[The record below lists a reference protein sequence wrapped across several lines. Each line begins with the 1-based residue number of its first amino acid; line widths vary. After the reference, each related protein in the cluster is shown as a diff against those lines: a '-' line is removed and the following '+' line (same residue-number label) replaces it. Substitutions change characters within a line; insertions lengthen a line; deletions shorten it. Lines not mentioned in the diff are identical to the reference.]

1 MKKILLIG
9 SRGNLGAEIKTYFE
23 SKNYMVFVTS
33 KNNNFDEKI
42 YFDGTQPL
50 ILPKS
55 LKIDLI
61 INAANEYYINP
72 SHEETR
78 SMRNATIGIAENIL
92 LSNLSCPILFF
103 SSYLQYLPKE
113 LQPWSDY
120 TIMKSKAVEIL
131 KEYGRNRRVTTA
143 EITLY
148 DNYGGK
154 RKNKFFDLVLG
165 SIANKKTLNATGGE
179 TVVNLTHIKDIVRN
193 LENSI
198 GKDLFIFKEKKD
210 LSFSIQTNDTFT
222 LRNLVE
228 YIERISGKKVLIEWG
243 SIPYRTKE
251 VFQYYNSKPVLPSFS
266 QGQTLDSYILSNL
279 K

>member
-1 MKKILLIG
+1 
-9 SRGNLGAEIKTYFE
+9 
-23 SKNYMVFVTS
+23 
-33 KNNNFDEKI
+33 
-42 YFDGTQPL
+42 
-50 ILPKS
+50 
-55 LKIDLI
+55 
-61 INAANEYYINP
+61 
-72 SHEETR
+72 
-78 SMRNATIGIAENIL
+78 
-92 LSNLSCPILFF
+92 
-103 SSYLQYLPKE
+103 
-113 LQPWSDY
+113 
-120 TIMKSKAVEIL
+120 
-131 KEYGRNRRVTTA
+131 VTTA

-148 DNYGGK
+148 DNYGGQ

-251 VFQYYNSKPVLPSFS
+251 VFQYYNSPPVLPSFS